1 MRDMPGHAFVA
12 AAVFAGACIFGG
24 PLIIAEQA
32 PTAVEQRV
40 AALKQSIAQSQALL
54 RKYE

>member
-1 MRDMPGHAFVA
+1 MRDMTGHAFVA
-12 AAVFAGACIFGG
+12 AAIVASACVFGG
-24 PLIIAEQA
+24 PLISAQA
-32 PTAVEQRV
+32 PPAKEQRV